1 VPQVVFGAQYQSTAT
16 ERNIREDQVQI
27 HFTVK
32 KEEEVFT
39 RYPETLSSGLSKVGG
54 FFSIIKLLSLM
65 ALFHQGLFEN

>member
-1 VPQVVFGAQYQSTAT
+1 MVFGAQYQSTAT
-16 ERNIREDQVQI
+16 ERYSELREDQVQI

-65 ALFHQGLFEN
+65 TLFHQRLFEK